1 MDASQ
6 PSPDYVLERLS
17 PLVMGGAGFS
27 YQLHPKPESLPVR
40 RTIKRAFD
48 LGLRAIDT
56 SPYYEPSE
64 QLIGA
69 ALRHPEITSSYQRS
83 DYVLMTK
90 VGRIRENYFD
100 YSPDWIRKSVARSL
114 QRFGTSYLDVVF
126 CHDIEFVSV
135 EEALQAVKILYQL
148 ANSGIIRCVGISG
161 ASINVLEKVAS
172 QARTNYGRAVDV
184 VQVWGQLTLQNTRLE
199 QGGLDAFRIA
209 GVKAVCNSSPLGIGL
224 LRSGGVPVGALGNW
238 HPAPPGLRAACQEA
252 ADWVKGEGDTL
263 ASVALR
269 FSMSRAQRA
278 CRPGFRVTTITGVVS
293 ESDLEENVRTAKQIL
308 QKPIATS
315 SSSGK
320 DSSGDLLFHYG
331 GLDQEAVGHDRPLYD
346 GVQKILGVWLDY
358 DFFGAQKPRVQIQA
372 QAQKDEKVISST
384 IELPSSVASANCW
397 PSPKMVSVQR

>member
-1 MDASQ
+1 MEASQ
-6 PSPDYVLERLS
+6 PTPDDILKRLS

-27 YQLHPKPESLPVR
+27 YQLHPQPESLPVR

-69 ALRHPEITSSYQRS
+69 ALRHPEITSSYKRC

-90 VGRIRENYFD
+90 VGRIREDYFD

-126 CHDIEFVSV
+126 CHDVEFVGV
-135 EEALQAVKILYQL
+135 EEALQAVETLYEL
-148 ANSGIIRCVGISG
+148 SNSGVIRCVGISG
-161 ASINVLEKVAS
+161 ASIDILQAVAS
-172 QARTNYGRAVDV
+172 RAFANSGRAVDV
-184 VQVWGQLTLQNTRLE
+184 VQIWGQLTLQNTRLE

-238 HPAPPGLRAACQEA
+238 HPAPLGLRAVCQEA
-252 ADWVKGEGDTL
+252 ADWVEAEGDHL

-269 FSMSRAQRA
+269 FSISRAQRA
-278 CRPGFRVTTITGVVS
+278 CRPGFNVTTITGIIS
-293 ESDLEENVRTAKQIL
+293 ESDLEDNVRTAKQIL
-308 QKPIATS
+308 QKPNTMCSNAARES
-315 SSSGK
+315 F
-320 DSSGDLLFHYG
+320 DDLLFQYG
-331 GLDQEAVGHDRPLYD
+331 HLDEEAVRRDRPLYE
-346 GVQKILGVWLDY
+346 GVRKILGPWLDY
-358 DFFGAQKPRVQIQA
+358 DFFGSPKPRTQMR
-372 QAQKDEKVISST
+372 AQKDDMVISSS
-384 IELPSSVASANCW
+384 IELPSSVTPANCW
-397 PSPKMVSVQR
+397 PSSTMVAVRR